1 VSVGLYL
8 MNRKGLAVL
17 EAALDTDAKIAH
29 VVTANADGM
38 NDDSHRKIEKLAKA
52 NEVPVFYHA
61 VPPSYKADM
70 TIAAGWRWMLDT
82 PNLVVLH
89 DSLLPRYRGFAPL
102 ITALVNGEPEIGVT
116 AFLAADE
123 PDTGPI
129 IGQRR
134 LPIRYPAR
142 AAETIGRLVPLYFDL
157 ARELCEAD
165 AAGEPIRTSEQ
176 DHAQATYSL
185 WRDEDDYRIDWSRD
199 DRRIVRLVDAVSDPF
214 PGATTTLAGNP
225 VRVLGAT
232 TFPDVRI
239 EDRVPGKVYRLF
251 HGNPVVVCGS
261 GLVLVTHLIDML
273 GKSLLPLPKL
283 KVRFA

>member
-61 VPPSYKADM
+61 VPPSYKADV
-70 TIAAGWRWMLDT
+70 TIAAGWRWLLDV

-116 AFLAADE
+116 AFLAAEE

-129 IGQRR
+129 IDQRR

-157 ARELCEAD
+157 AREICERD

-176 DHAQATYSL
+176 DHAA
-185 WRDEDDYRIDWSRD
+185 DDYRIDWSRD

-214 PGATTTLAGNP
+214 PGASSTLAGNP

-239 EDRVPGKVYRLF
+239 EDRVPGKVYRLL

-261 GLVLVTHLIDML
+261 GLVLVTHLLDAL